1 MRGMIVTDEG
11 NHPGRADENIEIDGI
26 FQTHPMYDR
35 RIIKALYN
43 NTDFFYFYLT
53 HDTNS

>member
-11 NHPGRADENIEIDGI
+11 NHPGRADENIELDGI

-43 NTDFFYFYLT
+43 NTDFF
-53 HDTNS
+53 